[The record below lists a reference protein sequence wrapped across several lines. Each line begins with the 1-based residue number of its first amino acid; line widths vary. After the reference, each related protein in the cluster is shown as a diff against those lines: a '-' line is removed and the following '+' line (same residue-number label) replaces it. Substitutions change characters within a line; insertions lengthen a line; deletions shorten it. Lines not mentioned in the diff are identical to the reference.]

1 MVFKIADSII
11 SPLGETTRE
20 NYLAVKAGR
29 AKLCRYDHHWQ
40 IPEPF
45 TASLLTEEQ
54 NQRLKIEGLT
64 RFEAMA
70 YHSIVGALRQTNLDV
85 KAKNVVLMPLRTP
98 LADTRALYRL
108 APDRRAE
115 PTAEDRGT
123 DQIRGD
129 GIPLDSGS
137 TQAD

>member
-20 NYLAVKAGR
+20 NYLAVKAGE
-29 AKLCRYDHHWQ
+29 AKLCRYEHHWQ

-85 KAKNVVLMPLRTP
+85 KAKNVVHTHHRLQRLYLGRIGHHPRPETARSPVLR
-98 LADTRALYRL
+98 LCHRL
-108 APDRRAE
+108 W
-115 PTAEDRGT
+115 G
-123 DQIRGD
+123 
-129 GIPLDSGS
+129 
-137 TQAD
+137 